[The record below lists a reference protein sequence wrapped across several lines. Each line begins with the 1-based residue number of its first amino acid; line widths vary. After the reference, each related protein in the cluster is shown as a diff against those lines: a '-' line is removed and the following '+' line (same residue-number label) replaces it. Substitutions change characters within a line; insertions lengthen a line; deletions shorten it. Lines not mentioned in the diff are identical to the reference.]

1 MDRCTRYWA
10 RYMDAMALSRQ
21 ARDPAERRALIRQ
34 AYIWLQ
40 RYFEAEERELARRY
54 IVAAQR

>member
-10 RYMDAMALSRQ
+10 RYMYTMALSRQ
-21 ARDPAERRALIRQ
+21 VVDLSKRRALIRE

-40 RYFEAEERELARRY
+40 RYFDAEERELARRY
-54 IVAAQR
+54 VVPAQR

>member
-10 RYMDAMALSRQ
+10 RYMDTMALSRR
-21 ARDPAERRALIRQ
+21 AMDPSQRRALIRQ

-40 RYFEAEERELARRY
+40 RYFDAEERELARRS